1 MSKRLDITRNLLINE
16 MDSIIPKKLDFEDK
30 VKKLQKKIEM
40 AAAIP
45 YKERDGSLTPLARQ
59 YACAYNTFYDIAENR
74 MDDAWWEIY
83 DFVCADDTEVLS
95 ATELWTLCLLL
106 EVYVSKL

>member
-1 MSKRLDITRNLLINE
+1 MTKRLDISRKVLIKE
-16 MDSIIPKKLDFEDK
+16 IEDIKPDK
-30 VKKLQKKIEM
+30 VDFKEKVEKLQKKIEM
-40 AAAIP
+40 VAAIP
-45 YKERDGSLTPLARQ
+45 CKERDGSLTPLARQ
-59 YACAYNTFYDIAENR
+59 YACAYNTFYDITENR